1 MLDDWL
7 DEVVQYQTHQ
17 SQDVRKWVVGFIEEA
32 CKKDPEILTRVVAN
46 LRLMIADSVRVSYV
60 LSKLKFQ
67 RGTVGLCRS
76 TGVKVTSCQSWRFEK
91 NLAA

>member
-46 LRLMIADSVRVSYV
+46 LRLMIADSVRVSPV

-67 RGTVGLCRS
+67 NS
-76 TGVKVTSCQSWRFEK
+76 TARWRCCFID
-91 NLAA
+91 

>member
-46 LRLMIADSVRVSYV
+46 LRLMIADSVRVSKCSIQTNV
-60 LSKLKFQ
+60 SKLHCEMA
-67 RGTVGLCRS
+67 L
-76 TGVKVTSCQSWRFEK
+76 
-91 NLAA
+91 